1 MLKKI
6 TLLLLIIVLI
16 FNLVGCGDKLELPEG
31 VENEEFYKDMIKCL
45 DLTKKALKDKNM
57 KYVDDM
63 HDIILSYALDE
74 NKNNIELTDKESEIM
89 KKMATLHLNLETYLD
104 VYFEVD
110 DINVNV
116 LVDTDSLVG
125 KTLLKDF
132 QEIVGYMEID
142 YDLGLID

>member
-6 TLLLLIIVLI
+6 ILLLLIIVLI
-16 FNLVGCGDKLELPEG
+16 FNLIGCDNKIELPEG

-89 KKMATLHLNLETYLD
+89 KKMANLHLNLETYLD

-125 KTLLKDF
+125 KTLLKNF